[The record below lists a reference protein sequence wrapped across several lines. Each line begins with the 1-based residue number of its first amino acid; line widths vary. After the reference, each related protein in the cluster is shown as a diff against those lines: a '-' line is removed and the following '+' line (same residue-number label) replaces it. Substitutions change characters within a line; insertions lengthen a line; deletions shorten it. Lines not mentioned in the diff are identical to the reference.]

1 MTVLRPSSRR
11 PSPNTVC
18 AIASFAVLAALAL
31 AWSPA
36 FAQVGEPT
44 QLLPGIGAEEDPVPS
59 ATELGAPAAPLSSG
73 SIEVDPLDAVGTDYA
88 GSLDSGGGGLG
99 AGMWR
104 GTDRVKVVRLLAL
117 LRPTTSPVLGDLT
130 RRLLLSNAAAP
141 AGQGGGGNLLALRA
155 RLLSDMGLAGEAL
168 GLLRQL
174 PVDQLDA
181 ASARQLTE
189 LAWRAGDLD
198 GGCATALE
206 SLGRIEVDGFWQKA
220 AIFCQ
225 LRAGQTTEAELGLD
239 VLRELGDN
247 DEPFY
252 ALADLLAGADTSE
265 IPPLPQVTPLYLA
278 MTRSLNVP
286 LPKIAGAT
294 PPPLMQA
301 MVAESPQAP
310 LDVRLAAA
318 EAAATVGLLSPQNLV
333 AAYTAEPEDPGLLD
347 TALDLPDLG
356 TTPATRALLYQAT
369 VHASP
374 PQQRARFILRAL
386 SARPLDASYWAALP
400 IYAPLLVDLP
410 ATASPESM
418 GLAGAVARH
427 LLAAGNLRE
436 AAPWVSLATAPDF
449 ISTDRQNLQA
459 LAYLAGSGPAPLVE
473 GLLPPA
479 TDPRGMRLRA
489 LFAALDESLPV
500 ASEGASASL
509 SAGSA
514 PAMPQQNLN
523 LWLDLG
529 DAAAKGRVGETVL
542 LSLVGLA
549 QSGLAA
555 AEPQWLY
562 RAVKSLQRVGL
573 EADARR
579 LAVEAAIANG
589 L

>member
-11 PSPNTVC
+11 PSPNTVR
-18 AIASFAVLAALAL
+18 AVASFAVLSALAL
-31 AWSPA
+31 GWNPA
-36 FAQVGEPT
+36 LAQVGEPT
-44 QLLPGIGAEEDPVPS
+44 QLLPGIGAEEGPTPFTTDQ
-59 ATELGAPAAPLSSG
+59 AAPEAPLSSG

-88 GSLDSGGGGLG
+88 GSLDSGSGGFG

-104 GTDRVKVVRLLAL
+104 GTDRVKVVRLLPL

-141 AGQGGGGNLLALRA
+141 AGQGGSGNLLALRA

-181 ASARQLTE
+181 ATARQLTE
-189 LAWRAGDLD
+189 LAWRTGDLD

-206 SLGRIEVDGFWQKA
+206 SLGKIEVDGFWQKA

-239 VLRELGDN
+239 VLRELGDS
-247 DEPFY
+247 DEAFY
-252 ALADLLAGADTSE
+252 ALADLLAGAATSE
-265 IPPLPQVTPLYLA
+265 IPPLPLVSPLYLA
-278 MTRSLNVP
+278 LVRAANVP
-286 LPKIAGAT
+286 LPKIAGAE

-301 MVAESPQAP
+301 LVAESPQAP
-310 LDVRLAAA
+310 IEARLGAA
-318 EAAATVGLLSPQNLV
+318 ETASAVGLLSPQNLV
-333 AAYTAEPEDPGLLD
+333 AVYTAEPEDPGLLD

-356 TTPATRALLYQAT
+356 TTPATRAILYQAT
-369 VHASP
+369 ARAGL
-374 PQQRARFILRAL
+374 PQQRVRFIERAL
-386 SARPLDASYWAALP
+386 AAGPADPSYWSLLP
-400 IYAPLLVDLP
+400 LYAPMLAEMP
-410 ATASPESM
+410 ASPELTSF
-418 GLAGAVARH
+418 AAEAARH
-427 LLAAGNLRE
+427 LCAAGFLRE
-436 AAPWVSLATAPDF
+436 AAPWLAIATQPAAPSADLPG
-449 ISTDRQNLQA
+449 LQA
-459 LAYLAGSGPAPLVE
+459 LAYLAGSGPAPLIE
-473 GLLPPA
+473 GLLPPPA
-479 TDPRGMRLRA
+479 DARGARLRA
-489 LFAALDESLPV
+489 IFAALDESLPA
-500 ASEGASASL
+500 ASEDATASL
-509 SAGSA
+509 SSAGA

-542 LSLVGLA
+542 LSLAGLA

-555 AEPQWLY
+555 AEPQWLF
-562 RAVKSLQRVGL
+562 RAVQSLERVGL
-573 EADARR
+573 DADARR

>member
-1 MTVLRPSSRR
+1 MTVSRPSSRR
-11 PSPNTVC
+11 LTPNTVR
-18 AIASFAVLAALAL
+18 AVASCAVLAALAFG
-31 AWSPA
+31 WSPA
-36 FAQVGEPT
+36 LAQVGEPT
-44 QLLPGIGAEEDPVPS
+44 QLLPGIGAEEDPAPS
-59 ATELGAPAAPLSSG
+59 ATDQGAPAAPLSSG

-104 GTDRVKVVRLLAL
+104 GTDRVKVVRLLPL
-117 LRPTTSPVLGDLT
+117 LTPTTSPVLGDLT

-174 PVDQLDA
+174 PVEELDA
-181 ASARQLTE
+181 ATARQLTE
-189 LAWRAGDLD
+189 LAWRTGDLD

-206 SLGRIEVDGFWQKA
+206 SLGRVEVDGFWQKA

-239 VLRELGDN
+239 VLRELGDG

-252 ALADLLAGADTSE
+252 ALADLLAGAATSE
-265 IPPLPQVTPLYLA
+265 IPPLPLVTPLYLA
-278 MTRSLNVP
+278 MARAANVP
-286 LPKIAGAT
+286 LPKIAGT

-301 MVAESPQAP
+301 LVAESPQAP
-310 LDVRLAAA
+310 VEVRLAAA
-318 EAAATVGLLSPQNLV
+318 ETAAAVGLLSPQTLV
-333 AAYTAEPEDPGLLD
+333 AGYTAEPEEPGLLD

-356 TTPATRALLYQAT
+356 TTAATRAVLYQAT
-369 VHASP
+369 VHASL
-374 PQQRARFILRAL
+374 PQQRARFIQRAL
-386 SARPLDASYWAALP
+386 SVGPLEDSYWAALP
-400 IYAPLLVDLP
+400 LYAPLLAEMP
-410 ATASPESM
+410 ASPD
-418 GLAGAVARH
+418 LASFAPEAARH
-427 LLAAGNLRE
+427 LCAAGYLRE
-436 AAPWVSLATAPDF
+436 AGPWLASATQPAATPADLPG
-449 ISTDRQNLQA
+449 LQA
-459 LAYLAGSGPAPLVE
+459 LAYLSGSGPAPLIE
-473 GLLPPA
+473 GLLPPPA
-479 TDPRGMRLRA
+479 DMRGARLRA
-489 LFAALDESLPV
+489 IFSALDESLPA

-509 SAGSA
+509 SSAGA

-542 LSLVGLA
+542 LSLAGLA
-549 QSGLAA
+549 QTGLGA
-555 AEPQWLY
+555 AEPQWLF
-562 RAVKSLQRVGL
+562 RVVKSLQRVGL